1 MVEKSRPSDEE
12 TTVSTPI
19 RIESADEAALSAM
32 LDHHAQLRGDLDA
45 RVAAVRDAVVNGSP
59 YETLRNEL
67 VEFIDAQLLP
77 HAAAEEGSLYPAAAD
92 DDRVELFVDSMVLE
106 HRALNRKAEALRSA
120 DAPARALSSAEA
132 IAAVFA
138 VHVEKENDLL
148 LPALQKRPGV
158 SLATL
163 LGDMHDRLSEPESGA
178 GARSATEAEEL
189 DVRTISHGAR
199 HEIIF
204 GKLHALAPGERM
216 FIVNDHDPKPLRYQ
230 LDAAWP
236 GTFDWSYVAAGP
248 ELWRIEITRLG

>member
-1 MVEKSRPSDEE
+1 M
-12 TTVSTPI
+12 STPI

-32 LDHHAQLRGDLDA
+32 LDHHARLRAELET
-45 RVAAVRDAVVNGSP
+45 RVAALRDAVVAGAPCQSSKDS
-59 YETLRNEL
+59 LCD
-67 VEFIDAQLLP
+67 FIDRELLP

-92 DDRVELFVDSMVLE
+92 DERVELFVDSMVLE
-106 HRALNRKAEALRSA
+106 HRELQRKTQTLRSA
-120 DAPARALSSAEA
+120 DAPSRVLSSAEA

-148 LPALQKRPGV
+148 LPALQKRHGI

-163 LGDMHDRLSEPESGA
+163 LADMHDRLSEPGATSSGA
-178 GARSATEAEEL
+178 HAASEPEEL
-189 DVRTISHGAR
+189 DVRTIAHGAR

-204 GKLHALAPGERM
+204 GKLHALALGERL

-236 GTFDWSYVAAGP
+236 GMFDWAYVAAGP
-248 ELWRIEITRLG
+248 QVWRIEVTRLGQPVGSTYPGAI